1 MVEDNTPTNQSA
13 RAASEASDVNN
24 AEIQQH
30 STTNVNNNNNNNN
43 HHHHHHNNNN
53 NNHHHH
59 HHHHHHN
66 QAPPQQPQPQ
76 FYQPNPYH
84 IQRQYPHPIYTPQIH
99 QAPQHYYNPTPASP
113 LLTSLYV
120 GDLHYDVNE
129 IILNELF
136 SKVGRN
142 SIASIHVCRDSVTM
156 RSLGYAYVNFYNI
169 HDAERALDTLNYS
182 MIHGRPC
189 RIMWSLR
196 DPTKRRSNIGNIF
209 VKNLEKGVDNA
220 LLYDTFSSFGNIL
233 SCKVEYEKGVSK
245 GYGYVHFETQE
256 ASEKAIEK
264 FNGSSL
270 LGKQVYVE
278 PFVPKV
284 ERYKEKNEN
293 KLFFRNVDEDVSSEI
308 IQQEISSKVGEIE
321 SFTLR
326 VDSNGKSKGLGLVE
340 FKNSED
346 ALKLLV
352 TNDESSQQQQQASIV
367 IEINGKPIIFDKIKN
382 KVERVIEYR
391 KKTSELSLFI
401 SNIDEDVDRELLKE
415 EFAKHGNILGIRIVH
430 DENGKN
436 KGYGFISYSE
446 QKEAAAAVEA
456 LNGFT
461 FGNKQISVIFSN
473 KDQSTSVH
481 QHNPHHQH
489 PHHPHHHHHH
499 HHSKPSKHI
508 KSIPQQP
515 TTIAYPPGAPFIS
528 NYNPRYSHTPNQVYI
543 PQGYYPNPTV
553 APLSYKPNPKY
564 SKSHSKPTLS
574 TIPNGN
580 SIPTINGK
588 QVGGNNNFRNKRQ
601 NGVNPK
607 SSKYNNN
614 NTTTTTSSTST
625 TPEMENTTPENTTP
639 SIVEEKVQSPTS
651 SLTLESL
658 SNLSNEDARELVG
671 SEIYHMVL
679 SKFPENAAK
688 ITGMILE
695 SIPDI
700 QEMFNVISSG
710 VIQIKIDQ
718 AQSILNEHSNNT
730 PAATNS
736 NNNAEPT
743 LAN

>member
-1 MVEDNTPTNQSA
+1 M
-13 RAASEASDVNN
+13 
-24 AEIQQH
+24 H
-30 STTNVNNNNNNNN
+30 
-43 HHHHHHNNNN
+43 
-53 NNHHHH
+53 
-59 HHHHHHN
+59 
-66 QAPPQQPQPQ
+66 QQP
-76 FYQPNPYH
+76 H
-84 IQRQYPHPIYTPQIH
+84 QYYPP
-99 QAPQHYYNPTPASP
+99 AASP

-129 IILNELF
+129 ILLNDLF

-182 MIHGRPC
+182 MINGRPC

-196 DPTKRRSNIGNIF
+196 DPTKRRSNIGNVF

-264 FNGSSL
+264 FNGATL
-270 LGKQVYVE
+270 LGKTVYVE

-284 ERYKEKNEN
+284 ERYKEKQNEN
-293 KLFFRNVDEDVSSEI
+293 KLFFRNVDENITSEM

-340 FKNSED
+340 FKNPED
-346 ALKLLV
+346 ALKLLQSSSSSSSSTTTTV
-352 TNDESSQQQQQASIV
+352 TNESEEEQQQQQESEQQQQQPTII

-401 SNIDEDVDRELLKE
+401 SNIDEEADRELIKE
-415 EFAKHGNILGIRIVH
+415 EFAKHGTILGIRIVH

-456 LNGFT
+456 LNAFT
-461 FGNKQISVIFSN
+461 FGTKQISVIFSN
-473 KDQSTSVH
+473 KDQPSNNNNTTTTTTTSS
-481 QHNPHHQH
+481 HHT
-489 PHHPHHHHHH
+489 HHP
-499 HHSKPSKHI
+499 KQSKHI
-508 KSIPQQP
+508 KSISQQQQQTIPYGQP
-515 TTIAYPPGAPFIS
+515 TPFIS
-528 NYNPRYSHTPNQVYI
+528 NYNPRYSQHTPNQIYI
-543 PQGYYPNPTV
+543 PQGYYPNHTV
-553 APLSYKPNPKY
+553 APLYKPNPKY
-564 SKSHSKPTLS
+564 GKSHSKPLLAT
-574 TIPNGN
+574 PNGTTTTV
-580 SIPTINGK
+580 PTTIHLNGNTVK
-588 QVGGNNNFRNKRQ
+588 QVGNFRNTKR
-601 NGVNPK
+601 NPK
-607 SSKYNNN
+607 LSSSKYNNN
-614 NTTTTTSSTST
+614 NNNNNNSNTTTTTPSTTTTTTTTTTSSTST
-625 TPEMENTTPENTTP
+625 TPEITTPENTTP
-639 SIVEEKVQSPTS
+639 NTVEEKVQSPTS

-658 SNLSNEDARELVG
+658 SNLSSEDARELVG

-679 SKFPENAAK
+679 PKFPENAAK

-718 AQSILNEHSNNT
+718 AQSMLNERASNN
-730 PAATNS
+730 NS
-736 NNNAEPT
+736 NNFEPT
-743 LAN
+743 LA